1 MTKRLGLILITLLI
15 TTSCEH
21 PQPSEARMDP
31 EKTID
36 MSLIDAS
43 DKTIDADLALKIAE
57 LILRSVH
64 GDETYENQL
73 PMKLTDGGDRWNID
87 GTVRRASSV
96 YLDDPEGGYLS
107 ISIQKSNCRILKMVR
122 YMTSG

>member
-1 MTKRLGLILITLLI
+1 MSRLIVIFIALLV
-15 TTSCEH
+15 TTSCDRK
-21 PQPSEARMDP
+21 QPLETHMEPKTTMD
-31 EKTID
+31 
-36 MSLIDAS
+36 MLLVDAS
-43 DKTIDADLALKIAE
+43 NKTIDADLALKIAE

-73 PMKLTDGGDRWNID
+73 PMTLTDGGDRWNID
-87 GTVRRASSV
+87 GTVHAASSV
-96 YLDDPEGGYLS
+96 YLDDPVGGYLS

>member
-1 MTKRLGLILITLLI
+1 MKRLISTFITLLFI
-15 TTSCEH
+15 GSCNSQHSAEN
-21 PQPSEARMDP
+21 SMDP

-36 MSLIDAS
+36 MLLVDAIDKIIDAS
-43 DKTIDADLALKIAE
+43 LALKIAE
-57 LILRSVH
+57 LVLRRAH

-73 PMKLTDGGDRWNID
+73 PLTLKDGGDRWNID

-122 YMTSG
+122 YMTSN